1 MADTNSRT
9 GAGPFSAVEF
19 MLALRYLRTKRVHG
33 GVTLISV
40 ISFVGIM
47 LAVGALIAVMS
58 VMNGFRHEL
67 LSRLLGVQAHIYV
80 YAPEVRSDG
89 LDDLLAD
96 INAVP
101 GVNYAGPVVEGQGL
115 LTSGRRA
122 SFAQVIGV
130 RPADLSRF
138 ALFQRSED
146 REAVYTQGNF
156 AGSIETFG
164 EGRHGGDQIIIGS
177 QIASQLGVGVG
188 EEIRLI
194 SPEGAATPMGTLPR
208 QKTYEVA
215 AVASVGI
222 HDVDAILVLMPIEQA
237 ELFFNRDGPDR
248 IEVRI
253 DNPGEPDAVVERI
266 RQLVPQGVVFDWR
279 EQNQQFWDALQVER
293 NMMRIVLSIIVL
305 IAAMNIISGLVML
318 VKNKSRDIA
327 VLRTMGM
334 SQGSVM
340 RIFLIAGAALGV
352 LGTIAGIVLGMLA
365 VIFIGPIQDAF
376 SFVFGVNVF
385 DPSVYRL
392 YRLPAR
398 LAFSD
403 VAYASL
409 FAFLASLL
417 ATLAPSWRA
426 SRIDPVEALRYE

>member
-1 MADTNSRT
+1 MAGSHSSG
-9 GAGPFSAVEF
+9 GAGAFSAFEF
-19 MLALRYLRTKRVHG
+19 MLAFRYLRTKRVHG

-58 VMNGFRHEL
+58 VMNGFRYEL

-80 YAPEVRSDG
+80 YSAEVETGDLDAMLSEING
-89 LDDLLAD
+89 LD
-96 INAVP
+96 
-101 GVNYAGPVVEGQGL
+101 GVNYAGPVVDGQGL

-122 SFAQVIGV
+122 SFAQVVGV
-130 RPADLSRF
+130 RPQDLSRF
-138 ALFQRSED
+138 SLFQEGEGRD
-146 REAVYTQGNF
+146 AAFTQGQF
-156 AGSIETFG
+156 AGSIEGFG
-164 EGRHGGDQIIIGS
+164 EGHNGGDDVIIGS
-177 QIASQLGVGVG
+177 QIAAQLGVSVDGDV
-188 EEIRLI
+188 RLI
-194 SPEGAATPMGTLPR
+194 SPQGAATPMGTLPR
-208 QKTYEVA
+208 QKTYRVG

-237 ELFFNRDGPDR
+237 MVFFNRDGPDR

-253 DNPGEPDAVVERI
+253 DNPGDPDPVVNQLRTLYPNAVVR
-266 RQLVPQGVVFDWR
+266 DWR
-279 EQNQQFWDALQVER
+279 EQNRQFWDALQVER

-318 VKNKSRDIA
+318 VKNKSRDVA
-327 VLRTMGM
+327 VLRTMGL
-334 SQGSVM
+334 SEGAVM
-340 RIFLIAGAALGV
+340 RIFLIAGATLGV
-352 LGTIAGIVLGMLA
+352 LGTVAGILLGLLA
-365 VIFIGPIQDAF
+365 VVFIGPIQDFF
-376 SFVFGVNVF
+376 SLVFGVNVF

-398 LAFSD
+398 LAASD
-403 VAYASL
+403 VIYASL